1 MTRSMTCT
9 RVGTIAGAAILAAG
23 LSTAGLTAA
32 AMADD
37 TADFYKK
44 KGISF
49 IVASGAGGGYDTY
62 GRVLMRH
69 FNNHVPGKPNVVVKN
84 MPGASGLQASAYL
97 YNSAARDGSEFG
109 IVYNTNLF
117 EPLFGNKAARYK
129 AREMSWIGSM
139 GKLQNICVSWH
150 TSPIKTFEQ
159 LKAAKGFTV
168 AATGATGNSAQMPR
182 VFNALLGTGLKVIV
196 GYSTSGQR
204 LALER
209 GEVDGIC
216 GLGYSTLAASNPDWI
231 SNKRI
236 NILIQV
242 GLYPSDSLPGVPMA
256 LDSIQDPTD
265 RKVMELLLIRQEW
278 GRPIGGP
285 PMPAERLATLRAS
298 FEATLKDKAFLTE
311 AEKTK
316 LELEPITG
324 EQMDELLA
332 KAHGYPAEIVDAAG
346 KLVAG
351 KGSTAACA
359 KFAKDAKQCAKK
371 KKKKKES

>member
-1 MTRSMTCT
+1 MTRSMTCV
-9 RVGTIAGAAILAAG
+9 RAGSVAGAAILVTG
-23 LSTAGLTAA
+23 LSTTGLPAVA
-32 AMADD
+32 VADD
-37 TADFYKK
+37 TADFYKQ

-49 IVASGAGGGYDTY
+49 IVAGGAGGGYDTY

-69 FNNHVPGKPNVVVKN
+69 FDKHVPGNPNVVVRN

-97 YNSAARDGSEFG
+97 YNSAARDGTEFG

-117 EPLFGNKAARYK
+117 EPLFGNKAARYD
-129 AREMSWIGSM
+129 AREMGWIGSM

-150 TSPIKTFEQ
+150 TSPVKTFEQ
-159 LKAAKGFTV
+159 LKDAKDFTV

-182 VFNALLGTGLKVIV
+182 VFNALLGTQLKVIV

-231 SNKRI
+231 SKKRI

-242 GLYPSDSLPGVPMA
+242 GLHPSDSLPGVPMA
-256 LDSIQDPTD
+256 LESIQDPTD

-285 PMPAERLATLRAS
+285 PIPADRLALLRKA
-298 FEATLKDKAFLTE
+298 FQETLKDKAFLAE

-316 LELEPITG
+316 LEIEPLSG

-332 KAHGYPAEIVDAAG
+332 KAHGYPADIVEAAG
-346 KLVAG
+346 RLVAG
-351 KGSTAACA
+351 KGATAACA
-359 KFAKDAKQCAKK
+359 KFAKDSKQCAKK